1 MSPFRKITQ
10 QLNDLELKS
19 PELED
24 FSTPIVAP
32 PDLWPRDK
40 TATVHGSRLI
50 RSNSLTQLRTS
61 PSLNLDIDA
70 IHNLQHTVRAY
81 NEHLQRKAKQQS
93 VSHAPTTS
101 NMGMVEFPTEDE
113 MEATYQSLPVYMN
126 SETNFTEPNFNQ
138 INEEDADDDD
148 PMNSSIKL
156 IDLDETIASNQSLA
170 TTAPKPIVN
179 TSYRASMPPPL
190 PPSNCNDY
198 DSSTCSILAT
208 HNARFL
214 DTKMMSTSPS
224 ANYYRPTEE
233 PEPLDLTQLNIEASV
248 MCLVSKIKFLC
259 GRCGSPAIRLR
270 NPKGAIKRA
279 GFNNNPVPDVVDN
292 GNSQTEPYTCEDTKA
307 KEEGV
312 LKSGS
317 PNGNGNGLNLDLT
330 QATMENQS
338 TKKGNKFTD
347 GMYFN
352 TTNWP

>member
-24 FSTPIVAP
+24 FSTPVVAP
-32 PDLWPRDK
+32 PDLWPRAK
-40 TATVHGSRLI
+40 TPTTHNRLI

-93 VSHAPTTS
+93 SS
-101 NMGMVEFPTEDE
+101 NNRQMNNKEDDLESETE
-113 MEATYQSLPVYMN
+113 MEATFQSLPVNIN
-126 SETNFTEPNFNQ
+126 SNNEYSNSAYYNVHDE
-138 INEEDADDDD
+138 IEEDE
-148 PMNSSIKL
+148 MNSSIKL
-156 IDLDETIASNQSLA
+156 IDLDEAITGQTMQPTTSSRPINAPLRHSLNEYEHEL
-170 TTAPKPIVN
+170 TK
-179 TSYRASMPPPL
+179 
-190 PPSNCNDY
+190 
-198 DSSTCSILAT
+198 CSVLAT
-208 HNARFL
+208 HNVRFL

-270 NPKGAIKRA
+270 HPKGTMMKRS
-279 GFNNNPVPDVVDN
+279 GFINHPVPDVLDN
-292 GNSQTEPYTCEDTKA
+292 GNSQQAVFQCDETT
-307 KEEGV
+307 KEEI
-312 LKSGS
+312 SGGGGSS
-317 PNGNGNGLNLDLT
+317 PNGNTNGLNLDLT
-330 QATMENQS
+330 HVAIENEPV
-338 TKKGNKFTD
+338 KKGNKFTD
-347 GMYFN
+347 GMCQTLLNNNFSFG
-352 TTNWP
+352 